1 MRNCVNQLT
10 EWSDQ
15 SDILSSDSVNIIS
28 NLVTNILVVM
38 EQYKIILLSCPEQ
51 SAFDSDLIDVP
62 IVNTEQ
68 QICIKHKNDSSWN
81 KCVSEINVIISVA
94 QKLKTTLDKLENV
107 FPASEL
113 QTEQC
118 KYVFIQDKSAILSE
132 LESLSVKVNSLR
144 TSMGANSLATS
155 INWISNELASSIN
168 LIKAVYSEK
177 IDTEISIESFKNDVE
192 KLMESILVVIQNI
205 YKKYNAK
212 KEAQKESEDT
222 EEDKSDLFQDNHLK
236 TLIVENLFED
246 ISILEI
252 KSVFRKV
259 KKIIGKLYKMN
270 GETAKQ
276 CNTVMSHCIPLLEQ
290 IVLLYQY
297 FVTQQASV
305 YRVTCK
311 MSSVLLNIFIELAS
325 KVSGNVHVVH

>member
-1 MRNCVNQLT
+1 
-10 EWSDQ
+10 
-15 SDILSSDSVNIIS
+15 
-28 NLVTNILVVM
+28 M

-68 QICIKHKNDSSWN
+68 QISIKHKNDSNWN
-81 KCVSEINVIISVA
+81 KFISEINVIISVA

-155 INWISNELASSIN
+155 INWISNELVSSIN
-168 LIKAVYSEK
+168 LISAEYSEK
-177 IDTEISIESFKNDVE
+177 IDSEISIESFKNDVE

-205 YKKYNAK
+205 YKKYNSK
-212 KEAQKESEDT
+212 KEEEQKKSEVT

-236 TLIVENLFED
+236 ILIVENLFED
-246 ISILEI
+246 ISILEM

-259 KKIIGKLYKMN
+259 KKVIGKLYKMN
-270 GETAKQ
+270 AETAKQ